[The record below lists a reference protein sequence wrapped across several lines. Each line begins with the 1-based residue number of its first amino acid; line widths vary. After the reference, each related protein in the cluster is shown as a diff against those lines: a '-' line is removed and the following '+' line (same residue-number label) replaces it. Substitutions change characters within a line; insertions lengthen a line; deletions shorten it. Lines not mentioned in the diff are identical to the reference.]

1 MSSAEKFEIFL
12 KICKWLFLIL
22 LLLQLVGLI
31 TISWWIIFIPIIIPI
46 ILILKELG
54 VFNKH

>member
-1 MSSAEKFEIFL
+1 MSSVEKFEIFL

>member
-22 LLLQLVGLI
+22 LLLQLVELI